1 VCAAEAAPPISLTE
15 ARLLFHP
22 LAHARGLV
30 LAVSGG
36 PDSTALLVLAAR
48 WRRARKSGPKL
59 FVATVDHGL
68 RPQSKDEAHAVSCLA
83 RVLKLPHRTLQWRGK
98 KPATGIQEAA
108 RAARYRLLAD
118 FARATGADHIVTA
131 HTLDDQAETVLMRMS
146 RGSGMTG
153 LGGMR
158 KVAPLSPSLRSV
170 RATRRWARSGD
181 VLLVRPLIDI
191 SKARLIAT
199 LTREK
204 IAFSEDASN
213 RDPRF
218 ARTRLREI
226 MGVLAGEG
234 LDARRLAVFARRLR
248 RADAALEAAADNA
261 ASTISQWPWSTEG
274 PITFDRNE
282 FLNIPAELGL
292 RLLGR
297 AVGHVGDE
305 GPVELKKLERL
316 YETLVSRS
324 RANGDGLRSTL
335 AGAVVAMG
343 ENGLIVKRAPPR
355 RRQRA
360 SQSLNHRSR
369 EAPAPARKRVP
380 TKRKIKKKG
389 DSAGRRLAE
398 GRLGLRL
405 YRGPRRLAAA
415 RHRNRLAAHRRP

>member
-1 VCAAEAAPPISLTE
+1 MCAAEAARPISLFE
-15 ARLLFHP
+15 AKRLFHP
-22 LAHARGLV
+22 LAHARALV

-48 WRRARKSGPKL
+48 WRRARKSGPRL
-59 FVATVDHGL
+59 FAATVDHGL
-68 RPQSKDEAHAVSCLA
+68 RPQSKHEARAVSRLA
-83 RVLKLPHRTLQWRGK
+83 RALGVPHHTFPWRGK

-118 FARATGADHIVTA
+118 FAQATGADHIVTA
-131 HTLDDQAETVLMRMS
+131 HTLDDQAETVLMRMC
-146 RGSGMTG
+146 RGSGLTG

-158 KVAPLSPSLRSV
+158 KVTPLSPSLRSA
-170 RATRRWARSGD
+170 RTARRVARSGD
-181 VLLVRPLIDI
+181 VLLMRPLIDTP
-191 SKARLIAT
+191 KARLIAT
-199 LTREK
+199 LEREK

-218 ARTRLREI
+218 ARARLREI

-234 LDARRLAVFARRLR
+234 LDAGRLASLARRLR
-248 RADAALEAAADNA
+248 RADAALETAADTA
-261 ASTISQWPWSTEG
+261 ARTVSQWPWSMEG
-274 PITFDRNE
+274 PIIFDRDE

-305 GPVELKKLERL
+305 GPVELGKLERL
-316 YETLVSRS
+316 YERLVGGK
-324 RANGDGLRSTL
+324 RAAGEGLRSTL

-343 ENGLIVKRAPPR
+343 EKGLTVERAPPR

-360 SQSLNHRSR
+360 PQSLNHRSR
-369 EAPAPARKRVP
+369 GAPATARTSAA
-380 TKRKIKKKG
+380 TKGKIKKKG
-389 DSAGRRLAE
+389 DSASRRLAE
-398 GRLGLRL
+398 GRLALRL
-405 YRGPRRLAAA
+405 YRGRMRLAPA

>member
-1 VCAAEAAPPISLTE
+1 MCAAEAARPISLIE
-15 ARLLFHP
+15 AKRLFHP
-22 LAHARGLV
+22 LAHARALV

-59 FVATVDHGL
+59 FAATVNHGL
-68 RPQSKDEAHAVSCLA
+68 RSQSKHEARAVSRLA
-83 RVLKLPHRTLQWRGK
+83 RALGVPHRTLPWRGK

-108 RAARYRLLAD
+108 RVARYRLLAD
-118 FARATGADHIVTA
+118 FAQATGADHIVTA
-131 HTLDDQAETVLMRMS
+131 HTLGDQAETVLMRMC
-146 RGSGMTG
+146 RGSGLTG

-158 KVAPLSPSLRSV
+158 KVTPLSPSLRSAR
-170 RATRRWARSGD
+170 RAARSGD
-181 VLLVRPLIDI
+181 VLLMRPLIDI
-191 SKARLIAT
+191 AKARLIAT
-199 LTREK
+199 LEREK

-218 ARTRLREI
+218 ARARLREI

-234 LDARRLAVFARRLR
+234 LDAGRFATFARRLR
-248 RADAALEAAADNA
+248 RADAALETAADTA
-261 ASTISQWPWSTEG
+261 ARTISQWPWSMPG
-274 PITFDRNE
+274 PIIFDRDE

-305 GPVELKKLERL
+305 GPVELGKLERL
-316 YETLVSRS
+316 YETLVRGK
-324 RANGDGLRSTL
+324 RAAGEALRMTL

-343 ENGLIVKRAPPR
+343 EKGLTVERAPPR

-360 SQSLNHRSR
+360 PQSLNHGSR
-369 EAPAPARKRVP
+369 EAPATARRSAA

-389 DSAGRRLAE
+389 DSASRRLAE
-398 GRLGLRL
+398 GRLALRL
-405 YRGPRRLAAA
+405 YRGRTRLAPA

>member
-1 VCAAEAAPPISLTE
+1 
-15 ARLLFHP
+15 
-22 LAHARGLV
+22 
-30 LAVSGG
+30 
-36 PDSTALLVLAAR
+36 
-48 WRRARKSGPKL
+48 
-59 FVATVDHGL
+59 
-68 RPQSKDEAHAVSCLA
+68 
-83 RVLKLPHRTLQWRGK
+83 
-98 KPATGIQEAA
+98 
-108 RAARYRLLAD
+108 
-118 FARATGADHIVTA
+118 
-131 HTLDDQAETVLMRMS
+131 
-146 RGSGMTG
+146 
-153 LGGMR
+153 
-158 KVAPLSPSLRSV
+158 
-170 RATRRWARSGD
+170 
-181 VLLVRPLIDI
+181 LLVRPLIDI

-199 LTREK
+199 LKREK
-204 IAFSEDASN
+204 IAFREDASN

-405 YRGPRRLAAA
+405 YRGRTRLAPA
-415 RHRNRLAAHRRP
+415 RHRNRLAAYRRP

>member
-1 VCAAEAAPPISLTE
+1 VCAAKAARAISLTE
-15 ARLLFHP
+15 ARRLFHS
-22 LAHARGLV
+22 LAHAPALV

-48 WRRARKSGPKL
+48 WRRARKCGPKL
-59 FVATVDHGL
+59 FAATVDHGL
-68 RPQSKDEAHAVSCLA
+68 RPQSKHEARAVSRLA
-83 RVLKLPHRTLQWRGK
+83 RELEVPHRTLRWTGE
-98 KPATGIQEAA
+98 KPRTGIQEAA

-118 FARATGADHIVTA
+118 FAHARGADHILTA
-131 HTLDDQAETVLMRMS
+131 HTLDDQAETVLMRMC
-146 RGSGMTG
+146 RGSGMAG

-158 KVAPLSPSLRSV
+158 KVTPLWPSLRSE
-170 RATRRWARSGD
+170 RAAGRPIRAGG
-181 VLLVRPLIDI
+181 VLLVRPLIGI

-199 LTREK
+199 LRREK
-204 IAFSEDASN
+204 IVFSEDASN

-274 PITFDRNE
+274 PITFDRKE

-305 GPVELKKLERL
+305 GPVELGKLERL
-316 YETLVSRS
+316 YETLVSAS